1 MDETLLAGLV
11 LFGLFFFL
19 LAIGV
24 PISVGIGVS
33 SFVAALVVVPLD
45 IAIFTAAQKIFQGIN
60 SFTLLA
66 IIFFMLSGNIMN
78 NGGIAIR
85 LINLAKLLVGRLPG
99 SLAHTNV
106 VGNMLF
112 GSISGSAVASA
123 AAIGTVMAP
132 LQKKE
137 GYNPS
142 FSAAVNIASAP
153 TGLLIPPTTA
163 FIVFS
168 LVSGG
173 TSISALF
180 IAGYLPGILMGLSI
194 MVAAYI
200 IAKKEKYPIADKPTL
215 KQGLK
220 VVLDALPSLSLIVVV
235 IGGIVSGIFTATEG
249 SAIAVLYSAILAAFY
264 KQLKLRDIPIMLK
277 DTIIMTGIVLFLVG
291 TSSIMSWVMAYT
303 GIPQAV
309 TQLLLTVSENPIII
323 LLLMNIILLIVGTF
337 MDITPAILIFTPIFL
352 PVALQIGMDPV
363 HFGVMLVFN
372 LCIGITTPPVGSALF
387 IGSSVADVSIE
398 SVIKPL
404 LKLYIPLII
413 TLLLV
418 TYLPWIS
425 LALPKLLGIM

>member
-1 MDETLLAGLV
+1 MNETLLAAIV
-11 LFGLFFFL
+11 LFGVFFIL

-24 PISVGIGVS
+24 PIAVGIGVS
-33 SFVAALVVVPLD
+33 SFIAALVVVPLD
-45 IAIFTAAQKIFQGIN
+45 VAIFTAAQKVFQGIN

-123 AAIGTVMAP
+123 AAIGTVMSP

-137 GYNPS
+137 GYDPS

-200 IAKKEKYPIADKPTL
+200 IAKRENYPVAEKPTA
-215 KQGLK
+215 KQAFK
-220 VVLDALPSLSLIVVV
+220 VILDALPSLSLIVVV
-235 IGGIVSGIFTATEG
+235 IGGIVFGIFTATEG
-249 SAIAVLYSAILAAFY
+249 SAIAVLYSIILAMFY
-264 KQLKLRDIPIMLK
+264 KQFKLSEIPGMLK
-277 DTIIMTGIVLFLVG
+277 NTIVMTGIVLFLVG
-291 TSSIMSWVMAYT
+291 TSSIMSWVMAYV
-303 GIPQAV
+303 GIPQAI
-309 TQLLLTVSENPIII
+309 TELLLATSENPIVI

-387 IGSSVADVSIE
+387 VGSSVADVPIE

-404 LKLYIPLII
+404 LKLYVPLII

-425 LALPKLLGIM
+425 LAIPKLFGVM

>member
-1 MDETLLAGLV
+1 
-11 LFGLFFFL
+11 
-19 LAIGV
+19 
-24 PISVGIGVS
+24 
-33 SFVAALVVVPLD
+33 
-45 IAIFTAAQKIFQGIN
+45 AAQKIFQGIN

-142 FSAAVNIASAP
+142 FSAAVHIASAP

-200 IAKKEKYPIADKPTL
+200 IAKKEKYPIADKPTF

-291 TSSIMSWVMAYT
+291 TSSIMSWVMAYA

-323 LLLMNIILLIVGTF
+323 LLLMNIILLIVGT
-337 MDITPAILIFTPIFL
+337 
-352 PVALQIGMDPV
+352 
-363 HFGVMLVFN
+363 
-372 LCIGITTPPVGSALF
+372 
-387 IGSSVADVSIE
+387 
-398 SVIKPL
+398 
-404 LKLYIPLII
+404 
-413 TLLLV
+413 
-418 TYLPWIS
+418 
-425 LALPKLLGIM
+425 

>member
-1 MDETLLAGLV
+1 
-11 LFGLFFFL
+11 
-19 LAIGV
+19 
-24 PISVGIGVS
+24 
-33 SFVAALVVVPLD
+33 
-45 IAIFTAAQKIFQGIN
+45 
-60 SFTLLA
+60 
-66 IIFFMLSGNIMN
+66 
-78 NGGIAIR
+78 
-85 LINLAKLLVGRLPG
+85 
-99 SLAHTNV
+99 
-106 VGNMLF
+106 
-112 GSISGSAVASA
+112 
-123 AAIGTVMAP
+123 
-132 LQKKE
+132 
-137 GYNPS
+137 
-142 FSAAVNIASAP
+142 
-153 TGLLIPPTTA
+153 
-163 FIVFS
+163 
-168 LVSGG
+168 
-173 TSISALF
+173 
-180 IAGYLPGILMGLSI
+180 
-194 MVAAYI
+194 
-200 IAKKEKYPIADKPTL
+200 
-215 KQGLK
+215 
-220 VVLDALPSLSLIVVV
+220 LDALPSLSLIVVV

-291 TSSIMSWVMAYT
+291 TSSIMSWVMAYA

-309 TQLLLTVSENPIII
+309 TQFLLTVSENPIII

>member
-1 MDETLLAGLV
+1 MNETLLAAIV
-11 LFGLFFFL
+11 LFGLFFIL

-33 SFVAALVVVPLD
+33 SFVAALTVVPLD
-45 IAIFTAAQKIFQGIN
+45 VAIFTAAQKIFQGIN

-66 IIFFMLSGNIMN
+66 IIFFMLSGSIMN

-123 AAIGTVMAP
+123 AAIGTVMTP

-137 GYNPS
+137 GYNPA

-163 FIVFS
+163 FIVYS

-180 IAGYLPGILMGLSI
+180 MAGYIPGILMGLSV
-194 MVAAYI
+194 MLAAYI
-200 IAKKEKYPIADKPTL
+200 IAKREKYPIADRPTL
-215 KQGLK
+215 KQAIK
-220 VVLDALPSLSLIVVV
+220 VILDAIPSLSLIVVV
-235 IGGIVSGIFTATEG
+235 IGGIVAGIFTATEG
-249 SAIAVLYSAILAAFY
+249 AAIAVLYSIILSLFY
-264 KQLKLRDIPIMLK
+264 KQIKLHHIPEMLK
-277 DTIIMTGIVLFLVG
+277 STAVMTGIVLFLVG

-303 GIPQAV
+303 GIPTAI
-309 TQLLLTVSENPIII
+309 TEMLLSASENPFVI

-352 PVALQIGMDPV
+352 PVAVQIGMDPV

-387 IGSSVADVSIE
+387 IGSSVAGVSIE
-398 SVIKPL
+398 SVIPPL
-404 LKLYIPLII
+404 LKMYIPLVI

-418 TYLPWIS
+418 TYIPWLS
-425 LALPKLLGIM
+425 LFIPKLFGLM

>member
-291 TSSIMSWVMAYT
+291 TSSIMSWVMAYA